1 MVFFCNASLPIWF
14 MKTVWKKSTQFTA
27 FLYICFFLV
36 GKILPWKRHS
46 IGFVAMDMVSIVH
59 RCRHL
64 KLNLFTVQKNDMCKP
79 TKICIHQNRKVPFP
93 QKMLKICVN
102 LIYFHFKKKD
112 ICSKSEIDQ
121 TWSNLIKF
129 DQNHG
134 FHQVWSNLVK
144 FDQIW
149 SMFI

>member
-14 MKTVWKKSTQFTA
+14 MKTVWKKIHTIHCIFVHM
-27 FLYICFFLV
+27 FFFLV

-93 QKMLKICVN
+93 QKNVEILCQFN
-102 LIYFHFKKKD
+102 LFSLKKK
-112 ICSKSEIDQ
+112 IFVVNQKLIKLDQ
-121 TWSNLIKF
+121 T
-129 DQNHG
+129 
-134 FHQVWSNLVK
+134 
-144 FDQIW
+144 
-149 SMFI
+149 

>member
-1 MVFFCNASLPIWF
+1 MPIEVSIFFNLASSVNHFLLVHGLFLGMQYGVFLQCFFAHLVHENSLEKNHTIHCIF
-14 MKTVWKKSTQFTA
+14 VHMF
-27 FLYICFFLV
+27 FFLV

-102 LIYFHFKKKD
+102 LIYFHFKKKRY
-112 ICSKSEIDQ
+112 
-121 TWSNLIKF
+121 L
-129 DQNHG
+129 
-134 FHQVWSNLVK
+134 
-144 FDQIW
+144 
-149 SMFI
+149 